1 MIILRDKLFSR
12 PKGKEETDHQKK
24 DRKKSA
30 KMIAATGTVGGA
42 MIGGAVGDVKGV
54 AIRAKGMIKARN
66 IADKFNNEVDQAYK
80 WTSNAMNN
88 AKNPKEVLDYATKKI
103 EERGA
108 KARKDI
114 NRITKVA
121 NRSANKATLKSLGKG
136 AVIGTAIAAPLAYA
150 ANKKIKK
157 NNENLNAK
165 RRGIKD

>member
-1 MIILRDKLFSR
+1 
-12 PKGKEETDHQKK
+12 
-24 DRKKSA
+24 
-30 KMIAATGTVGGA
+30 
-42 MIGGAVGDVKGV
+42 
-54 AIRAKGMIKARN
+54 MIKARN

-80 WTSNAMNN
+80 WTSNAMNH

-114 NRITKVA
+114 NKITKTA

-136 AVIGTAIAAPLAYA
+136 AIIGTAIATPLAYA

-157 NNENLNAK
+157 SNEKINAK